1 MTIFVSSY
9 SRFFKLRLRWPWYA
23 SGHHT
28 EFEVFVN
35 QSRQY
40 SVSAIC
46 ISVYYLFPSLGSMEY
61 RILCSNINTC
71 QAFLSGV
78 VAGDAYSK
86 DENVVDEGIDH
97 GVDVEED
104 ERQQVE
110 PTVSRKSAILEYS
123 VAEFVTPGQSLVM
136 ASGGTG
142 GRGNAAYARGFGRQ
156 KLLPSLEHEN
166 GSSGSEAVLVLEL
179 KTIADVGLVGA
190 PNAGKSTLLGAISR
204 AKPAVGHYAFTTLR
218 PNIGKLEYEDSF
230 SMTVA
235 DIPGL
240 INGAHQNRGL
250 GYAFLRHIE
259 RTKAL
264 AYVLDL
270 SAGIGDKK
278 GPLPWDQLDELR
290 FELEK
295 YEAGL
300 STRPALVVANKI
312 DEPGTDRALAELRQ
326 RVASTIPIY
335 PVCAVLEEGT
345 NELREGLRELVDA
358 QRTLIPKP

>member
-1 MTIFVSSY
+1 MST
-9 SRFFKLRLRWPWYA
+9 
-23 SGHHT
+23 
-28 EFEVFVN
+28 VF
-35 QSRQY
+35 
-40 SVSAIC
+40 C
-46 ISVYYLFPSLGSMEY
+46 ISDVYLSIITFQAWAIWSIGYCVQIFTHVNLFSDIM
-61 RILCSNINTC
+61 
-71 QAFLSGV
+71 
-78 VAGDAYSK
+78 AGDVCSD
-86 DENVVDEGIDH
+86 DENGVDEDIEH
-97 GVDVEED
+97 GVAAKED
-104 ERQQVE
+104 ECQQVE
-110 PTVSRKSAILEYS
+110 PTMSRKSAILEYS

-166 GSSGSEAVLVLEL
+166 GSFGSEAVLVLEL

-240 INGAHQNRGL
+240 IKGAHQNRGL
-250 GYAFLRHIE
+250 GHAFLRHVE

-264 AYVLDL
+264 AYVVDL

-312 DEPGTDRALAELRQ
+312 DEPGTDQALEELRQ
-326 RVASTIPIY
+326 RVESTIPIF
-335 PVCAVLEEGT
+335 PVCAVLEEGIS
-345 NELREGLRELVDA
+345 ELREGLRELVDS
-358 QRTLIPKP
+358 QRNILPKL